1 MKTGICLY
9 SFRPFALPVNFDT
22 QTTGHLLQKH
32 PIIKHIGF
40 WLGAFAL
47 LTYIYGTAYE
57 SFELGIRV
65 IAMLLPVHMAY
76 FYLVDSLVVKHLYAG
91 GRYLKAFAATLV
103 ILVLA
108 AFLYRLT
115 EIFITDPYIYRFY
128 KRSNSGFS
136 WPRVQQYWRQQ
147 LFNPIYF
154 VTAIERSNAVIW
166 IGITLRLFS
175 LSHERKQSALQA
187 ELDFLKAQ
195 LNPHFLFNSL
205 NNVYALSL
213 GQSQKTPEVILGISN
228 ILRYALY
235 ECAAQQVPLQ
245 RDAGILQDYIRLEKI
260 RYEERLELNV
270 FITENTGGLRIA
282 PMLMLPL
289 VENAFKHGA
298 AATVDH
304 PWINIQLQVQERR
317 LVLNISNSKPD
328 TVNAAAG
335 QAGKI
340 GIKNVQKRLELL
352 YPGRHS
358 LEFFDEPDCFITL
371 LHLQLE
377 N

>member
-1 MKTGICLY
+1 M
-9 SFRPFALPVNFDT
+9 
-22 QTTGHLLQKH
+22 LQKY
-32 PIIKHIGF
+32 PIIKHTGF

-57 SFELGIRV
+57 SFELGVKV
-65 IAMLLPVHMAY
+65 IVMLLPVHMAY
-76 FYLVDSLVVKHLYAG
+76 FYLVDGLVVKHFYAG
-91 GRYLKAFAATLV
+91 GHYLKAFAATFV
-103 ILVLA
+103 ILVLI
-108 AFLYRLT
+108 AFLYRLA

-136 WPRVQQYWRQQ
+136 WPRVQQYWRRQ

-154 VTAIERSNAVIW
+154 VTAVERSNAVIW

-205 NNVYALSL
+205 NNVYSLSL
-213 GQSQKTPEVILGISN
+213 GRSEKTPEVILGISN

-235 ECAAQQVPLQ
+235 ECTARQVPLQ
-245 RDAGILQDYIRLEKI
+245 RDIGVLQDYIRLEKI

-270 FITENTGGLRIA
+270 FISDNTAGLRIA
-282 PMLMLPL
+282 PLLMLPL
-289 VENAFKHGA
+289 IENAFKHGA
-298 AATVDH
+298 AATVHH
-304 PWINIQLQVQERR
+304 PWINIQLQVQQQR
-317 LVLNISNSKPD
+317 LTLNISNSKPA
-328 TVNAAAG
+328 TGNAPAG
-335 QAGKI
+335 PGDKI
-340 GIKNVQKRLELL
+340 GIKNVHKRLELL
-352 YPGRHS
+352 YPGRYS

-371 LHLQLE
+371 LHLQLA